1 MTDENR
7 IKEYQKE
14 NPEEYGDVS
23 VMNGVQMES
32 TDEIKKGFVEFQRG
46 GVQPS
51 NDTVYFR
58 FMTSG
63 SGFKNWEY
71 DKVEPKVQNNK
82 LMFEVDID
90 DQSKR
95 DCHKQVDLS
104 FFNIQRCQNCFVMIY
119 SLKR

>member
-7 IKEYQKE
+7 IKEYQEE

-32 TDEIKKGFVEFQRG
+32 TEEINKGFVEFQRG
-46 GVQPS
+46 GGQPS
-51 NDTVYFR
+51 KDTVYFR

-63 SGFKNWEY
+63 SGFNHWEY

-90 DQSKR
+90 NESKR
-95 DCHKQVDLS
+95 DCHKQVDLR
-104 FFNIQRCQNCFVMIY
+104 FFNIQRCQNYFFMIY

>member
-90 DQSKR
+90 DQSKC

-104 FFNIQRCQNCFVMIY
+104 FFNIQRCQNCFVIKY
-119 SLKR
+119 IV